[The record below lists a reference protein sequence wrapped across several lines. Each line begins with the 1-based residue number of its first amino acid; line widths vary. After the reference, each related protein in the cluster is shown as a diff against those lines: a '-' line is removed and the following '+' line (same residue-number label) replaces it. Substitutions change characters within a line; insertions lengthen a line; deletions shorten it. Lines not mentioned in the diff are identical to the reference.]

1 MQATSTKDEISLNP
15 IFIKYTF
22 TLLQISKPNVILI
35 NYISFSG
42 SRGSPAFP
50 GGSTLGI
57 KMKKKDGS
65 IGGSKSAS
73 KAASR
78 AGSACS
84 QFSTHSKRS
93 LKGDNKVL
101 QPPVRF
107 PFWIYQILILYFS
120 CQNKAK
126 EAKAKHDKLF
136 QVVPCQIC
144 VRPKLYIFG
153 Q

>member
-1 MQATSTKDEISLNP
+1 MQATSTGDEISLNP
-15 IFIKYTF
+15 IFIKSTF
-22 TLLQISKPNVILI
+22 TLFQISKPRVILFI
-35 NYISFSG
+35 SISFSG

-57 KMKKKDGS
+57 KMKKKEGS
-65 IGGSKSAS
+65 VGGSKSAS

-101 QPPVRF
+101 QQPPVRF
-107 PFWIYQILILYFS
+107 PF
-120 CQNKAK
+120 
-126 EAKAKHDKLF
+126 
-136 QVVPCQIC
+136 
-144 VRPKLYIFG
+144 
-153 Q
+153 

>member
-1 MQATSTKDEISLNP
+1 MAQNWTFQPQGLAILLKNHYLSPFFTIYLCLQLHLNVTSDCKQHQQKTKYVSLYP
-15 IFIKYTF
+15 IFIKNTL

-35 NYISFSG
+35 IFISFSG

-57 KMKKKDGS
+57 KMKKKEGS
-65 IGGSKSAS
+65 VGGSKSAS

-101 QPPVRF
+101 QQPPVRF
-107 PFWIYQILILYFS
+107 PF
-120 CQNKAK
+120 
-126 EAKAKHDKLF
+126 
-136 QVVPCQIC
+136 
-144 VRPKLYIFG
+144 
-153 Q
+153 

>member
-1 MQATSTKDEISLNP
+1 MNNWRKTVRKSIDWVERVGFCFTLCTLVFNHYFLQLNVKSDYITNNINERKNIFKIS
-15 IFIKYTF
+15 F
-22 TLLQISKPNVILI
+22 TLLKIFKANFILI
-35 NYISFSG
+35 YFIFHSG

-57 KMKKKDGS
+57 KMKKKEGS

-101 QPPVRF
+101 QPPVCLSF
-107 PFWIYQILILYFS
+107 
-120 CQNKAK
+120 
-126 EAKAKHDKLF
+126 LF
-136 QVVPCQIC
+136 T
-144 VRPKLYIFG
+144 KY
-153 Q
+153 